1 MCVLPI
7 PARGARMRECSH
19 VGCSALKLVE
29 EFPGVFPNITHY
41 YFKTYSPEPGVEVR
55 FGKQVG
61 AELKIRE
68 LIAHNRDVDDVIKR
82 MLKGIDVDE
91 SRSWIKVPTDDLC
104 SWLPSMQA
112 QCQVR
117 GEALALYS
125 RCQNKDRRVLHIPM
139 MDFRIKSGEGN
150 AHHLIL
156 LSAALQRLG
165 QCRGVLLDSGNSYH
179 YYGFELLT
187 PAQWK
192 RFMTACILLDPLVD
206 VRYISHRMLA
216 GKASLRLNKIS
227 DKRNPK
233 VVACL
238 HKC

>member
-1 MCVLPI
+1 M
-7 PARGARMRECSH
+7 GECSH
-19 VGCSALKLVE
+19 VGCSALELVE
-29 EFPGVFPNITHY
+29 GFPGVFLNTAHY
-41 YFKTYSPEPGVEVR
+41 YFKTYRPEPGVEVR
-55 FGKQVG
+55 LGKQVG
-61 AELKIRE
+61 AELRIRE
-68 LIAHNRDVDDVIKR
+68 LIAHNLDVDDVVKR
-82 MLKGIDVDE
+82 MLKGIEIDE
-91 SRSWIKVPTDDLC
+91 SRSWIKVPADDMC
-104 SWLPSMQA
+104 SWLLRMQA
-112 QCQVR
+112 QCRVR

-125 RCQNKDRRVLHIPM
+125 RCQNKDGRELHIPM

-150 AHHLIL
+150 AHHLSL

-187 PAQWK
+187 PSQWK
-192 RFMTACILLDPLVD
+192 RFMAACLLLDPLVD

-216 GKASLRLNKIS
+216 GKASLRLNEIS

-238 HKC
+238 HKY